1 MFTTLLQLQQPFS
14 FFLPDTEDEMKR
26 LTGLFLGGLLAA
38 GALFGQAPVISDG
51 GVIDAADFSVGRP
64 VSAGNIVAIFGNN
77 LATQLT
83 LTDSVALSTTLGNVS
98 VTFNGV
104 NAALQFVSPGQINAQ
119 IPWNV
124 LPAGQNGAVN
134 AVVTSA
140 GASSAPVAVTIN
152 QFGPGVYAASG
163 HAFAINAQDPNSVRY
178 ASFAAPVN
186 TFGTG
191 CDQTPLPASCTY
203 KAFPAQTGDVLL
215 VYVGGLGPLDNAVQT
230 GQLPATGVIA
240 RTTTTPMVLVNNV
253 PAEVLYSGMSSFVGV
268 YQINMRVPPGV
279 TGGALPFQVQ
289 IGGLTTKNSTNIAV
303 Q

>member
-1 MFTTLLQLQQPFS
+1 
-14 FFLPDTEDEMKR
+14 MKR

-38 GALFGQAPVISDG
+38 GALFGQAPVINEG
-51 GVIDAADFSVGRP
+51 GIIDAADFSVGRP

-83 LTDSVALSTTLGNVS
+83 VTDSVTLSTTLGNVS

-124 LPAGQNGAVN
+124 LPAGQNGTVN

-152 QFGPGVYAASG
+152 QFGPGVYQASG

-191 CDQTPLPASCTY
+191 CDQTPLPASCVY

-215 VYVGGLGPLDNAVQT
+215 VYVGGLGPVDNPIQT
-230 GQLPATGVIA
+230 GQLPPTGVIA
-240 RTTTTPMVLVNNV
+240 RTTTTPTVLVNNV
-253 PAEVLYSGMSSFVGV
+253 PADVLYSGMSSFVGV
-268 YQINMRVPPGV
+268 YQINMKVPPGV

-289 IGGLTTKNSTNIAV
+289 IGGLTTTASTNIAV

>member
-1 MFTTLLQLQQPFS
+1 
-14 FFLPDTEDEMKR
+14 MKR
-26 LTGLFLGGLLAA
+26 LSGLFFGGLLAA
-38 GALFGQAPVISDG
+38 GSLFAQVPVISTG
-51 GVIDAADFSVGRP
+51 GIVEGAGFAQRP
-64 VSAGNIVAIFGNN
+64 VSAGNIVAIFGSN

-83 LTDSVALSTTLGNVS
+83 VTDTVTLSTTLGNVS

-119 IPWNV
+119 IPWDV
-124 LPAGQNGAVN
+124 LPAGQNGTVN

-140 GASSAPVAVTIN
+140 GSSSAPAPVTIG

-191 CDQTPLPASCTY
+191 CDQTPVASTCVY
-203 KAFPAQTGDVLL
+203 KAFPAQAGDVLL
-215 VYVGGLGPLDNAVQT
+215 VYVGGLGAVDNAVQT
-230 GQLPATGVIA
+230 GQLPPAGILA
-240 RTTTTPMVLVNNV
+240 QTTTRPTVLVNNV

-268 YQINMRVPPGV
+268 YQINLRVPQV
-279 TGGALPFQVQ
+279 AAGGALPFQIQV
-289 IGGLTTKNSTNIAV
+289 GGITTDAGTTIAV

>member
-1 MFTTLLQLQQPFS
+1 
-14 FFLPDTEDEMKR
+14 MKR
-26 LTGLFLGGLLAA
+26 LSGLLFGGLLAA
-38 GALFGQAPVISDG
+38 GAIFGQTPVISNG
-51 GVIDAADFSVGRP
+51 GIVDAAEFAAGRP
-64 VSAGNIVAIFGNN
+64 VSAGNIVAIFGSN

-83 LTDSVALSTTLGNVS
+83 VTDTVTLSTTLGNVS
-98 VTFNGV
+98 VTFNGF
-104 NAALQFVSPGQINAQ
+104 NAAMQFVSPGQINAQ

-124 LPAGQNGAVN
+124 LPPGQNGTVN

-140 GASSAPVAVTIN
+140 GQSSAPMPVTIN

-191 CDQTPLPASCTY
+191 CDQTPLPSSCVY
-203 KAFPAQTGDVLL
+203 KAFPAQTGDILL
-215 VYVGGLGPLDNAVQT
+215 VYVGGLGPVDNPVET
-230 GQLPATGVIA
+230 GQLPAPGVIS
-240 RTTTTPMVLVNNV
+240 RTTTIPTVLVNNV

-268 YQINMRVPPGV
+268 YQINMKVPPGA
-279 TGGALPFQVQ
+279 TGGALPLQVQ
-289 IGGLTTKNSTNIAV
+289 IGGITTTPATTIAV

>member
-1 MFTTLLQLQQPFS
+1 
-14 FFLPDTEDEMKR
+14 MKR
-26 LTGLFLGGLLAA
+26 ITGLFLGGLLAA

-83 LTDSVALSTTLGNVS
+83 VTDTVTLSTTLGNVS

-104 NAALQFVSPGQINAQ
+104 NAALQFVSPTQINAQ

-124 LPAGQNGAVN
+124 LPAGQNGTVN

-140 GASSAPVAVTIN
+140 GSSSAPVAVTIN
-152 QFGPGVYAASG
+152 QFGPGVYQANG

-191 CDQTPLPASCTY
+191 CDQTPLPSSCVY

-215 VYVGGLGPLDNAVQT
+215 VYVGGLGPLDNAVET
-230 GQLPATGVIA
+230 GQLPPAGVIA
-240 RTTTTPMVLVNNV
+240 RTTTIPTVMVNNV
-253 PAEVLYSGMSSFVGV
+253 PAQVLYSGMSSFVGV
-268 YQINMRVPPGV
+268 YQINMIVPPGV
-279 TGGALPFQVQ
+279 TGSALPFQVQ

>member
-1 MFTTLLQLQQPFS
+1 
-14 FFLPDTEDEMKR
+14 MKR
-26 LTGLFLGGLLAA
+26 LSGLLLGGLLAA
-38 GALFGQAPVISDG
+38 GAVFGQTPVISDG
-51 GVIDAADFSVGRP
+51 GIVEAAGFAAGRA
-64 VSAGNIVAIFGNN
+64 VSAGNIVAIFGSN
-77 LATQLT
+77 LATKLT
-83 LTDSVALSTTLGNVS
+83 VTDTVTLSTTLGNVS

-124 LPAGQNGAVN
+124 MPPGQNGTVN

-140 GASSAPVAVTIN
+140 GASSAPVPVTIN
-152 QFGPGVYAASG
+152 QFGPGVYAANG

-191 CDQTPLPASCTY
+191 CDQTPLPASCLY

-215 VYVGGLGPLDNAVQT
+215 VYAGGLGPVDNPVET
-230 GQLPATGVIA
+230 GQLPAPGVVA
-240 RTTTTPMVLVNNV
+240 RTTTAPTVLVNNV

-268 YQINMRVPPGV
+268 YQINIKVPPGV

-289 IGGLTTKNSTNIAV
+289 IGGITTTPGTNIAV

>member
-1 MFTTLLQLQQPFS
+1 
-14 FFLPDTEDEMKR
+14 MKR
-26 LTGLFLGGLLAA
+26 LTGFFLGGLLAA
-38 GALFGQAPVISDG
+38 GALFGQAPVISEG

-83 LTDSVALSTTLGNVS
+83 VTDTVTLSTTLGNVS

-119 IPWNV
+119 IPWDV
-124 LPAGQNGAVN
+124 LPAGQNGTVN

-152 QFGPGVYAASG
+152 QFGPGVYQANG

-215 VYVGGLGPLDNAVQT
+215 VYVGGLGPVDNPVQT
-230 GQLPATGVIA
+230 GQLPPTGVIS
-240 RTTTTPMVLVNNV
+240 RTTTVPTVLVNNV

-268 YQINMRVPPGV
+268 YQINMKVPPGV

-289 IGGLTTKNSTNIAV
+289 IGGLTTKGSTNIAV

>member
-1 MFTTLLQLQQPFS
+1 
-14 FFLPDTEDEMKR
+14 MKR
-26 LTGLFLGGLLAA
+26 LTGFFLGGLLAA
-38 GALFGQAPVISDG
+38 GALFGQAPVISEG

-83 LTDSVALSTTLGNVS
+83 VTDTVTLSTTLGNVS

-119 IPWNV
+119 IPWDV
-124 LPAGQNGAVN
+124 LPAGRNGTVN

-152 QFGPGVYAASG
+152 QFGPGVYQANG

-215 VYVGGLGPLDNAVQT
+215 VYVGGLGPVDNPVQT
-230 GQLPATGVIA
+230 GQLPPTGVIS
-240 RTTTTPMVLVNNV
+240 RTTTVPTVLVNNV

-268 YQINMRVPPGV
+268 YQINMKVPPGV

-289 IGGLTTKNSTNIAV
+289 IGGLTTKGSTNIAV

>member
-1 MFTTLLQLQQPFS
+1 
-14 FFLPDTEDEMKR
+14 MKR
-26 LTGLFLGGLLAA
+26 LSGLLFAGVLAA
-38 GALFGQAPVISDG
+38 GAAFGHAPVISDG
-51 GVIDAADFSVGRP
+51 GIVEAAGFAAGRP
-64 VSAGNIVAIFGNN
+64 VSAGNIVAIFGSN

-83 LTDSVALSTTLGNVS
+83 VTDTVTLSTTLGNVS

-119 IPWNV
+119 IPWDV
-124 LPAGQNGAVN
+124 LPPGQNGTVN

-140 GASSAPVAVTIN
+140 GASSAPAAVTIN
-152 QFGPGVYAASG
+152 QFGPGVYQANN
-163 HAFAINAQDPNSVRY
+163 HAFAINAQDPNSVRF

-191 CDQTPLPASCTY
+191 CDQTPLPASCVY

-215 VYVGGLGPLDNAVQT
+215 VYAGGLGPLDNQVQT
-230 GQLPATGVIA
+230 GQLPAAGVIEM
-240 RTTTTPMVLVNNV
+240 TTTIPTVPVNNV
-253 PAEVLYSGMSSFVGV
+253 PADVLYSGMSSFVGV
-268 YQINMRVPPGV
+268 YQINIRVPPGV

-289 IGGLTTKNSTNIAV
+289 VGGITTTPNTNIAV

>member
-1 MFTTLLQLQQPFS
+1 
-14 FFLPDTEDEMKR
+14 MKR
-26 LTGLFLGGLLAA
+26 LTGFFLGGLLAA
-38 GALFGQAPVISDG
+38 GALFGQAPVISEG

-83 LTDSVALSTTLGNVS
+83 VTDTVTLSTTLGNVS

-119 IPWNV
+119 IPWDV
-124 LPAGQNGAVN
+124 LPAGQNGTVN

-152 QFGPGVYAASG
+152 QFGPGVYQANG

-215 VYVGGLGPLDNAVQT
+215 VYVGGLGPVDNPVQT
-230 GQLPATGVIA
+230 GQLPATGVIS
-240 RTTTTPMVLVNNV
+240 RTTTVPTVLVNNV

-268 YQINMRVPPGV
+268 YQINMKVPPGV

-289 IGGLTTKNSTNIAV
+289 IGGLTTKGSTNIAV